1 MSFSSEIK
9 QELNKN
15 TKLSNKEL
23 VKYELIGYLI
33 SGNIDMPEKN
43 TIRFSTESDYNINR
57 FSKLLANLQI
67 DHKIEIS
74 GKNFVVSLK
83 KKAIQEI
90 VKIEEKEIF
99 FKNEIQQ
106 ENSRKSLE
114 NQKNNE
120 SNKSNENNEE
130 NLKSLIIG
138 AFMGSGSINNPEKK
152 YHLEIDFENEE
163 NLEKI
168 KDVLEKLGIRTK
180 KMITEN
186 KKSIY
191 IKEGK
196 EISKFLALI
205 GANKAVMKFED
216 IRIQKEMRGKVNRLV
231 NCETANLNKTIN
243 ASIEQIAA
251 IKKLKETGKFN
262 KLNDNLKEIANLR
275 LENPDMP
282 LVELGK
288 RLKEPVGKSGVNY
301 RLKKIMELANE

>member
-43 TIRFSTESDYNINR
+43 AIRFSTESDYNINR

-191 IKEGK
+191 IKEGE

-288 RLKEPVGKSGVNY
+288 RLKEPIGKSGVNY

>member
-168 KDVLEKLGIRTK
+168 KDVLERLGIRTK

-191 IKEGK
+191 IKEGE

-282 LVELGK
+282 LIELGK

>member
-43 TIRFSTESDYNINR
+43 AIRFSTESDYNINR

-99 FKNEIQQ
+99 LKNEIQQ

-191 IKEGK
+191 IKEGE

-262 KLNDNLKEIANLR
+262 KLNANLKEIANLR

>member
-90 VKIEEKEIF
+90 VTIEEKEIF
-99 FKNEIQQ
+99 LKNEIQQ